1 MPPARK
7 CFKPLFYAGGG
18 SLLGLFAVAYLAYW
32 IPPEVAWWMQL
43 FAVGL
48 PLLVAALGGW
58 AVLMLWQRRW
68 IWLASALLA
77 LLLYGMRHASL
88 YGLSSRQTRED
99 TLVVMTYNLPDTHR
113 PGLGDTL
120 RALVAHYR
128 PQVMGFQEVG
138 VWRFIRP
145 QRPSTV
151 RLIRHLRPLA
161 VQQGYQFSTPDSA
174 RGPLFAEVI
183 TMTRLPVLQ
192 QEIRSLT
199 RGPEGLIYQA
209 VRSELCWQ
217 GRRFV
222 HYNVRLQSYGP
233 VKPWEILRKGQW
245 KRPAAWRRWL
255 GAYRRAM
262 LQRARQVRQLRAWIA
277 QEQLPL
283 ILSGDFNS
291 TPDQWFYGQLA
302 QGLRVAGRLGGIATP
317 TWPAARPLVR
327 IDHVLVSR
335 EWEVLEGTVPAVQL
349 SDHRPVIARLRWRHS
364 PTYAETCSVD
374 APSAHPEG
382 NQVN

>member
-1 MPPARK
+1 MPSARK
-7 CFKPLFYAGGG
+7 PLPLLFYAGGG

-32 IPPEVAWWMQL
+32 IPPEVAWWLQL
-43 FAVGL
+43 LAVGL

-68 IWLASALLA
+68 IWSGGALLA
-77 LLLYGMRHASL
+77 LVL
-88 YGLSSRQTRED
+88 YGLRHAPFYEVSSENARGD
-99 TLVVMTYNLPDTHR
+99 TLVVMTYNLPDTHQ

-120 RALVAHYR
+120 LAFASHYR
-128 PQVMGFQEVG
+128 PQVISFQEVG

-145 QRPSTV
+145 QRTSTV
-151 RLIRHLRPLA
+151 RLIHHLRPL
-161 VQQGYQFSTPDSA
+161 VERQGYQFSTPDSA
-174 RGPLFAEVI
+174 RGPMFAEVV
-183 TMTRLPVLQ
+183 TMTRLPVMQ
-192 QEIRSLT
+192 QETRPLA

-233 VKPWEILRKGQW
+233 VKPWEMLRNGHW
-245 KRPAAWRRWL
+245 KRLAAWRQWL
-255 GAYRRAM
+255 GAYRKAM

-302 QGLRVAGRLGGIATP
+302 QGLRVAGRLGGVATP

-349 SDHRPVIARLRWRHS
+349 SDHRPVIARLRWRRP

-382 NQVN
+382 SQVN